1 MNTQHHLNRGK
12 QLLELTKA
20 LLSVTMSFLSPSAN
34 FSPTLARQAIATT
47 KDWNYVDAWLSRQ
60 FSPGS
65 APPFERN
72 AETLKAL
79 LALAAVNE
87 AADEERDLLSN
98 AEAKALTELRQ
109 HEPSGPQAE
118 LLGSLEDNLTKSG
131 KESLEALAE
140 TATVLNLPFADTEEM
155 ARRVVDLQVN
165 SFNIAQASSCVSIL
179 HDHLESESELA
190 SKMLEEFEGEEY
202 RASSDVTKQTA
213 EYQRKAKLLV
223 NKLPELTERIAA
235 LQNSENTGPVQTSIQ
250 DIDAEEKRFKAA
262 LAMVKD
268 LEVQVKSYHGLPHD
282 TDLARQ
288 ELERLR
294 DELQKLTKQR
304 DGMFEGLVERESPA
318 KRTSRR

>member
-1 MNTQHHLNRGK
+1 
-12 QLLELTKA
+12 
-20 LLSVTMSFLSPSAN
+20 MSLLSPSAI

-47 KDWNYVDAWLSRQ
+47 KDWNYVDAWLSKQ

-87 AADEERDLLSN
+87 AADEERELLSK
-98 AEAKALTELRQ
+98 AEAKALVELRQ
-109 HEPSGPQAE
+109 HEPSGPQDE
-118 LLGSLEDNLTKSG
+118 LLGSIEDNLSKSG

-140 TATVLNLPFADTEEM
+140 TATILNLPMADTEEM
-155 ARRVVDLQVN
+155 AKQILDLQVS
-165 SFNIAQASSCVSIL
+165 SFDIAQASSRASIL
-179 HDHLESESELA
+179 HDHLKAELELA
-190 SKMLEEFEGEEY
+190 RVMLKELDGEEY
-202 RASSDVTKQTA
+202 QVPPGMTKQTA
-213 EYQRKAKLLV
+213 EYQRKAKLLA

-235 LQNSENTGPVQTSIQ
+235 LRNSENTGHVQTTIQ

-262 LAMVKD
+262 LATVKD
-268 LEVQVKSYHGLPHD
+268 LEAQVKSYHGLPHD

-294 DELQKLTKQR
+294 DELHKLTKQR
-304 DGMFEGLVERESPA
+304 DGMFEGLVERESPV
-318 KRTSRR
+318 KRMSRR